1 MTDKDTVA
9 TVASE
14 AVRAIRGMNAL
25 LKDYS
30 GTALAH
36 LYELQETETIRLI
49 VGAQPLIPPMPD
61 GLLKFKTSGIK
72 EYKKFF
78 FASVLAAWW
87 FTRTVAVFDKE
98 MVEELLT
105 TEQVDLQIS
114 VSQFARFLGNPVLI
128 PFEKPYESG
137 EFEILGCM
145 IGFFEWGMDLSK
157 IFEVLKTRSNFTG
170 FGLYQHELFSKLA
183 YLMTKTPDVN
193 RCMSVSVPEVVRRRR
208 KPSTIFAPE
217 KPRMMELGEHFGNA
231 VRQYK
236 EAVASSSSA
245 FRGTVRPHIRRA
257 HWHTFLIGKGRE
269 GAEVKWVPPIFVK
282 SADLSGN

>member
-1 MTDKDTVA
+1 MTDKFTVA

-14 AVRAIRGMNAL
+14 AVRSIRKMDAL

-61 GLLKFKTSGIK
+61 GLLKFKTLGIK

-98 MVEELLT
+98 MVEELLET
-105 TEQVDLQIS
+105 DQVDLQIS

-145 IGFFEWGMDLSK
+145 IGFF
-157 IFEVLKTRSNFTG
+157 
-170 FGLYQHELFSKLA
+170 
-183 YLMTKTPDVN
+183 
-193 RCMSVSVPEVVRRRR
+193 
-208 KPSTIFAPE
+208 
-217 KPRMMELGEHFGNA
+217 
-231 VRQYK
+231 
-236 EAVASSSSA
+236 
-245 FRGTVRPHIRRA
+245 
-257 HWHTFLIGKGRE
+257 
-269 GAEVKWVPPIFVK
+269 
-282 SADLSGN
+282 

>member
-1 MTDKDTVA
+1 MGASDPGQVRRSFGQVNGRTLFVGKKMTDKDTVA

-145 IGFFEWGMDLSK
+145 IGFFEWGMDYQFPSGKKSK
-157 IFEVLKTRSNFTG
+157 TISNNVF
-170 FGLYQHELFSKLA
+170 
-183 YLMTKTPDVN
+183 
-193 RCMSVSVPEVVRRRR
+193 
-208 KPSTIFAPE
+208 
-217 KPRMMELGEHFGNA
+217 
-231 VRQYK
+231 
-236 EAVASSSSA
+236 AVASKESNRRSE
-245 FRGTVRPHIRRA
+245 FLHRGTYASKRIIPR
-257 HWHTFLIGKGRE
+257 
-269 GAEVKWVPPIFVK
+269 
-282 SADLSGN
+282 SDLQPLENF

>member
-1 MTDKDTVA
+1 M
-9 TVASE
+9 
-14 AVRAIRGMNAL
+14 
-25 LKDYS
+25 
-30 GTALAH
+30 AH

-145 IGFFEWGMDLSK
+145 IGFFEWGMDYQFPSGKKSK
-157 IFEVLKTRSNFTG
+157 
-170 FGLYQHELFSKLA
+170 
-183 YLMTKTPDVN
+183 
-193 RCMSVSVPEVVRRRR
+193 
-208 KPSTIFAPE
+208 TITNNVF
-217 KPRMMELGEHFGNA
+217 
-231 VRQYK
+231 
-236 EAVASSSSA
+236 AVASKESNRRSE
-245 FRGTVRPHIRRA
+245 FLHRGTYASKRIIPR
-257 HWHTFLIGKGRE
+257 
-269 GAEVKWVPPIFVK
+269 
-282 SADLSGN
+282 SDLQPLENF

>member
-1 MTDKDTVA
+1 
-9 TVASE
+9 
-14 AVRAIRGMNAL
+14 
-25 LKDYS
+25 
-30 GTALAH
+30 
-36 LYELQETETIRLI
+36 
-49 VGAQPLIPPMPD
+49 
-61 GLLKFKTSGIK
+61 
-72 EYKKFF
+72 
-78 FASVLAAWW
+78 
-87 FTRTVAVFDKE
+87 
-98 MVEELLT
+98 
-105 TEQVDLQIS
+105 
-114 VSQFARFLGNPVLI
+114 
-128 PFEKPYESG
+128 
-137 EFEILGCM
+137 M
-145 IGFFEWGMDLSK
+145 IGFFEWGMDYQFPSGKKVKQSQIMFLPLLRKKATGEVNFSIGAPTLQRESSLDPTYNLSK

-193 RCMSVSVPEVVRRRR
+193 RCMSASVPEVVRRRR

>member
-1 MTDKDTVA
+1 M
-9 TVASE
+9 
-14 AVRAIRGMNAL
+14 
-25 LKDYS
+25 
-30 GTALAH
+30 
-36 LYELQETETIRLI
+36 
-49 VGAQPLIPPMPD
+49 
-61 GLLKFKTSGIK
+61 
-72 EYKKFF
+72 
-78 FASVLAAWW
+78 
-87 FTRTVAVFDKE
+87 
-98 MVEELLT
+98 
-105 TEQVDLQIS
+105 
-114 VSQFARFLGNPVLI
+114 
-128 PFEKPYESG
+128 
-137 EFEILGCM
+137 
-145 IGFFEWGMDLSK
+145 
-157 IFEVLKTRSNFTG
+157 
-170 FGLYQHELFSKLA
+170 YQHELFSKLA